1 MKIGFFDSGLGGLVV
16 MNAVRNLLPQYD
28 YVYFGDTAN
37 LPYGD
42 KTEEE
47 IFALTKSGVEF
58 LYESECAL
66 VIIACNTASAETLRQ
81 LQDHWLPHA
90 YPDRKL
96 LGVIVPMAEEVV
108 ECRARRSVLIATK
121 RTIASQ
127 KYERVFADLSTAPE
141 IFSIPTPQLVP
152 LIEAGKLEE
161 AASIVEGI
169 VAEGLTAGMDSLIL
183 GCTHYALLLPYL
195 NELYGSKIMI
205 FSPDQV
211 IPKKVYKYLE
221 KHTTLSSR
229 LTMNGTISLKLS
241 ADRPEYQRFLQE
253 LNILLN

>member
-16 MNAVRNLLPQYD
+16 MNAVRNLLPHYD

-42 KTEEE
+42 KSEEE

-58 LYESECAL
+58 LYESDCTL

-81 LQDHWLPHA
+81 LQDHWLPYT

-108 ECRARRSVLIATK
+108 ECKAKCPALIATK
-121 RTIASQ
+121 RTITSG
-127 KYERVFADLSTAPE
+127 KYEKVFSDFPQAPEVFAIS
-141 IFSIPTPQLVP
+141 TPQLVP

-161 AASIVEGI
+161 AVSIVEGI
-169 VAEGLTAGMDSLIL
+169 IEEGLTAGMDSIIL

-195 NELYGSKIMI
+195 NERYGNTLMI

-221 KHTTLSSR
+221 KHTSLASCLTTDGTLT
-229 LTMNGTISLKLS
+229 LHLS
-241 ADRPEYQRFLQE
+241 ADRPEYQKFLQK
-253 LNILLN
+253 LNNIQN